1 MPGTGFEFH
10 TKTLIMKLQ
19 FALLKHFLLAVTVIM
34 ASFLSASAQ
43 QQQTGSERS
52 LSPKFGIKAG
62 VNLSNMYVDDVQD
75 ENMKVGLNVGLLAK
89 IPVVRALSIQ
99 PELLYTS
106 KGSKVRYDNLLLG
119 NGEYRFNLNYVE
131 LPVLAVINVAKNLNL
146 HAGGYA
152 AYLTGV
158 NVKDMDDDGNVYDIS
173 KLNADNFNRIDYGLV
188 GGLGIDVQNF
198 TIGARY
204 NYGLK
209 EVGKEGSGGASTY
222 LRNSKNSVIN
232 LYIGFGF

>member
-1 MPGTGFEFH
+1 VQEQYLNWLEKRLF
-10 TKTLIMKLQ
+10 MKLQ
-19 FALLKHFLLAVTVIM
+19 FALLKQVLLAITVIM
-34 ASFLSASAQ
+34 APILGYSQ
-43 QQQTGSERS
+43 EQQTGSEGR
-52 LSPKFGIKAG
+52 LTPKFGIKAG
-62 VNLSNMYVDDVQD
+62 VNLANLYVDDVQD
-75 ENMKVGLNVGLLAK
+75 ENMKVGLNVGLHAK
-89 IPVVRALSIQ
+89 VPLFRGVSLQ

-106 KGSKVRYDNLLLG
+106 KGTKVTYNNLLMG

-131 LPVLAVINVAKNLNL
+131 LPVLAVVNIARNINV
-146 HAGGYA
+146 HAGGYG
-152 AYLTGV
+152 AYLASA

-173 KLNADNFNRIDYGLV
+173 NLNEDNFNRFDYGLV
-188 GGLGIDVQNF
+188 GGLGVDVENF

-209 EVGKEGSGGASTY
+209 EVGKSGSGGASNY